1 MQASGQLV
9 NEPGYRLNINFDEGK
24 FIYERDL
31 EVLNKYIC
39 SNLVGLNSNRYWNEQ
54 YNNLNKLY
62 IVINWCKNK
71 LLLPAARKEEVI
83 CNNEL
88 INFLEDKNHKHCCGQ
103 V

>member
-1 MQASGQLV
+1 MQASGQQV

-24 FIYERDL
+24 FIYEREL

-39 SNLVGLNSNRYWNEQ
+39 SNLVGLNSNRYWNER
-54 YNNLNKLY
+54 YNYLNKLY
-62 IVINWCKNK
+62 IVINWHKNK
-71 LLLPAARKEEVI
+71 LLLPAARKGEMI